1 LNILEEIM
9 AHKITED
16 CIACGSCIDQCPESC
31 ISEGDP
37 TYTIDKSKCTDCA
50 TCVEA
55 CPTGA
60 IIKE

>member
-1 LNILEEIM
+1 M

-16 CIACGSCIDQCPESC
+16 CICCGSCIDQCPEAA
-31 ISEGDP
+31 IAEGDP
-37 TYTIDKSKCTDCA
+37 AYTIDKSKCTDCG

>member
-1 LNILEEIM
+1 M

-16 CIACGSCIDQCPESC
+16 CICCGSCIDQCPESC